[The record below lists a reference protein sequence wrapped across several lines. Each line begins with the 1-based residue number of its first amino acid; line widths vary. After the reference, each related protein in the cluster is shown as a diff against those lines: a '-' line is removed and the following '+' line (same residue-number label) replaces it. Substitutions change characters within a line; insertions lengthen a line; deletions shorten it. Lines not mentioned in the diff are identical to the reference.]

1 MFKREKRMH
10 SFIIRAQEILAD
22 GKREES
28 AKMVIQ
34 GLQYYSNK
42 IIGAVQPY
50 SKADATLL
58 VIALRYLADQVEKKN
73 GCALAV
79 KTLSK
84 TIEFPELEEV
94 EKVRKATEGLSKES
108 E

>member
-1 MFKREKRMH
+1 MEKEKNRQRW
-10 SFIIRAQEILAD
+10 SFR
-22 GKREES
+22 G
-28 AKMVIQ
+28 
-34 GLQYYSNK
+34 YS
-42 IIGAVQPY
+42 ITPIAVQPY

-79 KTLSK
+79 KALSK

>member
-1 MFKREKRMH
+1 M
-10 SFIIRAQEILAD
+10 
-22 GKREES
+22 
-28 AKMVIQ
+28 
-34 GLQYYSNK
+34 
-42 IIGAVQPY
+42 
-50 SKADATLL
+50 

-79 KTLSK
+79 KALSK

>member
-22 GKREES
+22 EKREES

-34 GLQYYSNK
+34 GLQHYSNK
-42 IIGAVQPY
+42 IIGAIQPY

-58 VIALRYLADQVEKKN
+58 VIALRYLADQVEQKN

-79 KTLSK
+79 KALSK

-94 EKVRKATEGLSKES
+94 EKVKKATEGLGE
-108 E
+108 

>member
-1 MFKREKRMH
+1 MPRFYTYSFEDTDLTIQHPSYGSFSAYGTGLGDITISYANDVTMH
-10 SFIIRAQEILAD
+10 DVS
-22 GKREES
+22 
-28 AKMVIQ
+28 
-34 GLQYYSNK
+34 
-42 IIGAVQPY
+42 
-50 SKADATLL
+50 ADAA
-58 VIALRYLADQVEKKN
+58 VVVSKSVKKN

-79 KTLSK
+79 KALSK

>member
-34 GLQYYSNK
+34 GLQHYSNK
-42 IIGAVQPY
+42 IIGAIQPY
-50 SKADATLL
+50 SKADQL
-58 VIALRYLADQVEKKN
+58 Y
-73 GCALAV
+73 
-79 KTLSK
+79 
-84 TIEFPELEEV
+84 
-94 EKVRKATEGLSKES
+94 
-108 E
+108 

>member
-1 MFKREKRMH
+1 M
-10 SFIIRAQEILAD
+10 QN

-50 SKADATLL
+50 SEADATLW

-79 KTLSK
+79 KALSK